1 MEKETGFTMSKSNFL
16 KFSFQRDSN
25 LPSITYFFL
34 FFVFAPLG
42 GVTGRLEF
50 KLPYGNFFLLSAG
63 YTITTKINNYITD
76 LMLTQY
82 KAIYIEKE
90 RHLNEASW

>member
-1 MEKETGFTMSKSNFL
+1 MEKKMDNVRYILPGKQTDVRVSKFCFNF
-16 KFSFQRDSN
+16 FQRDSI

-34 FFVFAPLG
+34 FFVLDPRG

-63 YTITTKINNYITD
+63 CKTVRQQSVD
-76 LMLTQY
+76 VL
-82 KAIYIEKE
+82 
-90 RHLNEASW
+90 